1 MMQFVCTA
9 RSADDEDYRP
19 LAETPLTLDFA
30 YDHGVSTLADPAVWQ
45 VTLTNN
51 AAAPWRG
58 VVKLELCVAYDAPRF
73 SCPDSSTAAIAARP
87 RSALTTATQG
97 CGQVHRSFL
106 HRLGGWSALIA
117 SATPQPSCWTADGG
131 MGSAAPYFVR
141 QNGVLQPWQ
150 PGRGGNVRTVCRL
163 YLLTE
168 YGQCRLHAGV
178 RKRALAVCAVPQHQA
193 PRSDG

>member
-1 MMQFVCTA
+1 MMMQFVCTA

-73 SCPDSSTAAIAARP
+73 FARIPLRPQSRRGPDP
-87 RSALTTATQG
+87 R
-97 CGQVHRSFL
+97 
-106 HRLGGWSALIA
+106 
-117 SATPQPSCWTADGG
+117 
-131 MGSAAPYFVR
+131 
-141 QNGVLQPWQ
+141 
-150 PGRGGNVRTVCRL
+150 
-163 YLLTE
+163 
-168 YGQCRLHAGV
+168 
-178 RKRALAVCAVPQHQA
+178 
-193 PRSDG
+193 

>member
-1 MMQFVCTA
+1 MMMQFACTA

-51 AAAPWRG
+51 ADAPWRG
-58 VVKLELCVAYDAPRF
+58 VVKLEHCVACDAPRF
-73 SCPDSSTAAIAARP
+73 FLPDSSTAAIAAKP

-131 MGSAAPYFVR
+131 MGSRLRHISCAKTACCNPGSPAGR
-141 QNGVLQPWQ
+141 ERSHSLQ
-150 PGRGGNVRTVCRL
+150 
-163 YLLTE
+163 
-168 YGQCRLHAGV
+168 
-178 RKRALAVCAVPQHQA
+178 ALPAH
-193 PRSDG
+193 